1 MATLSARQPPS
12 GGGAA
17 SGAFGHQPFDRAAI
31 LERFP
36 WLAPNDEP
44 ALLII
49 GDDLDAALSAV
60 LFLHT
65 HPRAQLAGVYHEY
78 RRVHHA
84 AGLTWEQLLDGLWL
98 DLDIYH
104 PQVRS
109 LGHHIT
115 RLDPGESLPGFVH
128 NCNPNTLAG
137 ISRQHF
143 RHKYPLGTIHF
154 LLWLYAVEIP
164 AHPHAEAL
172 IWLADSAYIN
182 GQTQSFKNGTPRAGF
197 RWNVAEW
204 LQVVLPLPSLL
215 RSFATLDTPEFEQR
229 MAALHRRMA
238 QRGFVQGMGQVASR
252 HLQLAG
258 YQCQPQ
264 GAIAPYLR
272 NLLAF
277 IAQHTGWM
285 ARPEQLSLLG
295 KELRTREGRR
305 ERADLAAVQRVGLR
319 RFLEEQGIF
328 SYVFDFSRRI
338 NYTVMSPAA
347 P

>member
-1 MATLSARQPPS
+1 MATLSARQPSS
-12 GGGAA
+12 GDGAA
-17 SGAFGHQPFDRAAI
+17 SGTFGLRPFDRAAI

-49 GDDLDAALSAV
+49 GDDLDAALSAA

-78 RRVHHA
+78 RRIHHA
-84 AGLTWEQLLDGLWL
+84 AGPTWEQLLDGLWL

-115 RLDPGESLPGFVH
+115 RLDPGEPLPGFVH

-182 GQTQSFKNGTPRAGF
+182 GQTQIFKNGTPRAGF

-215 RSFATLDTPEFEQR
+215 RSFAALDTPEFEQR

-238 QRGFVQGMGQVASR
+238 QRGFVQGTDG
-252 HLQLAG
+252 
-258 YQCQPQ
+258 
-264 GAIAPYLR
+264 
-272 NLLAF
+272 
-277 IAQHTGWM
+277 TG
-285 ARPEQLSLLG
+285 R
-295 KELRTREGRR
+295 
-305 ERADLAAVQRVGLR
+305 LAASAAR
-319 RFLEEQGIF
+319 RLSMSATGRHCALPPQPARLHRAAHRLDGASGTVEPAGEGAPHARGTPRAGR
-328 SYVFDFSRRI
+328 SRRG
-338 NYTVMSPAA
+338 AA
-347 P
+347 RGTEALSRRAGRLLLRV